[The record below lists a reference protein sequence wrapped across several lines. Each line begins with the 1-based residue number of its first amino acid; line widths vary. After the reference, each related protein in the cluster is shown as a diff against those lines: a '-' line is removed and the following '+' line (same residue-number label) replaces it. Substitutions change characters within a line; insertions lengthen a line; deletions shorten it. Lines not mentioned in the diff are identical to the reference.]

1 MLIWW
6 SSTFFM
12 GFFHHSEIQYW
23 LKFRKSYSQKPNVWW
38 NYYMVEMSL
47 CDFFLWNPKWLL
59 SQLEKLFFSP
69 TTEPFERNHVLDGAL
84 SVFIL
89 SNNIA
94 IYGKWPQKIRIFLRN
109 WKNLIEPKLY
119 VNYHWNL
126 SLIKFLILYGF
137 VIQDGHH
144 HRTNLISKYILRLI
158 LQIYMET
165 IWQQT
170 CMESSLDG

>member
-1 MLIWW
+1 MLQYFCLDKIFPIIAQINYGTKRFISASGPKVHIRYCHHFVFIVITLCSLSSSVSFNSFSYFIFFCLKSQERKEPNLITKMLIWW

-69 TTEPFERNHVLDGAL
+69 TTEPFERNHVLVGAL

-94 IYGKWPQKIRIFLRN
+94 IG
-109 WKNLIEPKLY
+109 
-119 VNYHWNL
+119 
-126 SLIKFLILYGF
+126 
-137 VIQDGHH
+137 
-144 HRTNLISKYILRLI
+144 
-158 LQIYMET
+158 
-165 IWQQT
+165 
-170 CMESSLDG
+170 